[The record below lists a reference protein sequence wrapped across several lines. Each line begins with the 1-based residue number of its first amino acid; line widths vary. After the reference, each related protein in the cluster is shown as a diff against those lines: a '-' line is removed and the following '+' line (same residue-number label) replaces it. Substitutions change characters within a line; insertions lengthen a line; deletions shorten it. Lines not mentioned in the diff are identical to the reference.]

1 MFEYYSIFASVS
13 YILYMNEAQ
22 ELKPEYFTQRTA

>member
-1 MFEYYSIFASVS
+1 MFEYYSTFASVS

-22 ELKPEYFTQRTA
+22 ELKPE